1 MATFM
6 VYALDKPDR
15 EKARLTARDAHR
27 ARLREHDHPIR
38 VIIGGPL
45 LDGDGG
51 MIGTMLV
58 VEAESKDLVSRP
70 VAQDPYVCA
79 DVYASVAIHPFNWGL
94 GNPSLKGA
102 SHG

>member
-1 MATFM
+1 MANFM

-15 EKARLTARDAHR
+15 ETARLTARDAHR
-27 ARLREHDHPIR
+27 ARLRDHAHPIR
-38 VIIGGPL
+38 VMIGGPL
-45 LDGDGG
+45 LDDEGG

-58 VEAESKDLVSRP
+58 VEAESMDLVRRF

-94 GNPSLKGA
+94 GNPSLEGA
-102 SHG
+102 